1 MGTQRG
7 AQPRVSKAREAFHT
21 YSIEWTPEEIRGYVD
36 TTHYYTFEN
45 ERLSNE
51 QANFRQWPFDRP
63 FHLILNVAV
72 GGMWGGAQG
81 IDHAIWPQKMEV
93 DYVRVYEADDGTA
106 VESQS
111 WGQVKAD
118 ER

>member
-81 IDHAIWPQKMEV
+81 IDHAILAAENGRRLRARLRGRRW
-93 DYVRVYEADDGTA
+93 DGGRVA
-106 VESQS
+106 VLGAGE
-111 WGQVKAD
+111 GG
-118 ER
+118 